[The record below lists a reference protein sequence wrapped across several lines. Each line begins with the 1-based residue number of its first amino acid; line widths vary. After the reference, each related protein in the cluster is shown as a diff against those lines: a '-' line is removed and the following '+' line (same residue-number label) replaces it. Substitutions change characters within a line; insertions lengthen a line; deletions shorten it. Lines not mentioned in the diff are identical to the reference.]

1 MVSMIFNIYNK
12 AIKGKG
18 ETGKMKRKKIEKAVS
33 CLLLAAAM
41 TVSTFPQFGTP
52 VFAEEKA
59 VERADGQEMMDRIMW
74 MTPEDIKSYKPEN
87 PNDESDYLPFRCGRA
102 HSKSSQS
109 WRILGSRG
117 DNLILWA
124 EGIMLS
130 VEDNADMAYKQI
142 FDEPSENET
151 KPYDEEW
158 GVYLSGRNANRGC
171 CKPLWRVS
179 DKKSFEKNRKD

>member
-1 MVSMIFNIYNK
+1 MNKTIKGIMSFLVVSMIFNIYNK

-158 GVYLSGRNANRGC
+158 GVLIR
-171 CKPLWRVS
+171 
-179 DKKSFEKNRKD
+179 EKRQQRLL